1 MSDFIGL
8 IAACLTTI
16 SFLPQAVLVLRTGQT
31 EGISLAMYSLFT
43 MGVAA
48 WLIYG
53 IMIASL
59 PIIVANIVTL
69 ALASLI
75 LWTKARAVMAAR

>member
-43 MGVAA
+43 IGVAA